1 MTHLP
6 LIRLLSLT
14 PSPPPVLLHPLPA
27 APMALGRAQ
36 PSAISDQRLD
46 LHADAPWL
54 RPCPFVVP
62 APTPHPASS
71 SLCQSAP
78 PPCSRFSLCPA
89 VLQAD
94 RGHLPVPAS
103 PCREARGAAFPVA
116 VHSRQMP
123 AAVTVASHLVGVRG
137 FSRPTPMS
145 HGPAPAQQRQ
155 PPVVHHSRA
164 ARSIRVVARAAERL
178 HPHPLGLPAAMCPG
192 HVGMY
197 LHDADQSKERE
208 RNGMETT
215 LLAPPFSN

>member
-46 LHADAPWL
+46 LHANAPWL

-103 PCREARGAAFPVA
+103 PCREARGAAFPAPSTRVRCRPR
-116 VHSRQMP
+116 SRSP
-123 AAVTVASHLVGVRG
+123 PTSLEFAA
-137 FSRPTPMS
+137 
-145 HGPAPAQQRQ
+145 
-155 PPVVHHSRA
+155 SRA
-164 ARSIRVVARAAERL
+164 PR
-178 HPHPLGLPAAMCPG
+178 PCP
-192 HVGMY
+192 M
-197 LHDADQSKERE
+197 DQLQHSSGNLR
-208 RNGMETT
+208 
-215 LLAPPFSN
+215 